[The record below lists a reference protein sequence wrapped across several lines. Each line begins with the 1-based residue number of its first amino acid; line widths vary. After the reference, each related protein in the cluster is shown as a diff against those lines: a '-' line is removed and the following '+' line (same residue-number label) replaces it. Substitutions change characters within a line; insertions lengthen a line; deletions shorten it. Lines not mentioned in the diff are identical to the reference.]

1 MLRSILLATSLVFI
15 SLLAGA
21 QVLPPVSVGW
31 ANGVAIGGKDTVAYH
46 STAAQASHQAVPGNR
61 QFRVEYLG
69 VPWYFASQAS
79 ADRFAADP
87 AAFVPQYNGHC
98 ANGLSLDEGL
108 IRTDGAVWEFFGDKL
123 YLFYSERGRQ
133 RWLTGDWQS
142 YRRHADQAWQVLVA
156 QRR

>member
-1 MLRSILLATSLVFI
+1 MLKPFFVTACLLLFSLFSV
-15 SLLAGA
+15 A
-21 QVLPPVSVGW
+21 QALPPVSVTW
-31 ANGVAIGGKDTVAYH
+31 TSGVAIGGKDTVAYH
-46 STAAQASHQAVPGNR
+46 SAAAQATHLAVPGNSR
-61 QFRVEYLG
+61 FRVEYLG

-79 ADRFAADP
+79 AERFAADP

-123 YLFYSERGRQ
+123 YLFYAERGRQ
-133 RWLTGDWQS
+133 RWLTGEWQS
-142 YRRHADQAWQVLVA
+142 YRRHADQAWQALVA